1 MRNMSEIFTPTP
13 DSQAVTPTL
22 INGHKIDI
30 CHVPPGNP
38 ENAHVIEV
46 DIHAWENGHTP
57 HNAHN
62 MDFIVDGEHE
72 CPPQAEVTPTP
83 TRTPTMATETK
94 TGTPSSQ
101 TPTPESARQLPIS
114 GGGEEKIDLT
124 PLGLTLLGGAAAYNI
139 VKWWDGRVR
148 RVQAEKNK

>member
-1 MRNMSEIFTPTP
+1 MRDMSEIFTPTP

-62 MDFIVDGEHE
+62 MDYIVDGGHE
-72 CPPQAEVTPTP
+72 CPPQAEVTPT
-83 TRTPTMATETK
+83 RTPTKVTGTV
-94 TGTPSSQ
+94 TGTPNSM
-101 TPTPESARQLPIS
+101 TPTPRSAEQLPS
-114 GGGEEKIDLT
+114 TGGDETELNFI
-124 PLGLTLLGGAAAYNI
+124 PPVIALGLSAVVVGLN
-139 VKWWDGRVR
+139 WWTDRVR

>member
-1 MRNMSEIFTPTP
+1 MPEIFTPTP
-13 DSQAVTPTL
+13 DNQAVTPTL

-83 TRTPTMATETK
+83 TRTPTKGTETV
-94 TGTPSSQ
+94 TGTPNSM
-101 TPTPESARQLPIS
+101 TPTPRSAEQLPS
-114 GGGEEKIDLT
+114 TGGDETELNFI
-124 PLGLTLLGGAAAYNI
+124 PPVIALGLSAVVVGLN
-139 VKWWDGRVR
+139 WWTDRVR

>member
-1 MRNMSEIFTPTP
+1 MSEIFTPTP
-13 DSQAVTPTL
+13 NSDSEVTPTL

-62 MDFIVDGEHE
+62 MDFIVDESNT
-72 CPPQAEVTPTP
+72 CPPEAEATP
-83 TRTPTMATETK
+83 TRTPGAPETK
-94 TGTPSSQ
+94 TATPFDQ
-101 TPTPESARQLPIS
+101 RTPTPESPHQLPS
-114 GGGEEKIDLT
+114 TGGEGSGLDLT
-124 PLGLTLLGGAAAYNI
+124 PVGIAVGVAAAGLMGMR
-139 VKWWDGRVR
+139 WWTDRVR
-148 RVQAEKNK
+148 RVQSGEMKSK